1 MRIQE
6 DAIAA
11 HADSEIALISFDADL
26 PAECDDEYI
35 VESAD
40 GSILF
45 MQPAD
50 KPSKMMYLTCLGR
63 LQDILS
69 VALRALYSTTK
80 SRIQMGFTGEKWR
93 QGVVSELDSALNKW
107 LDTIPQHCE
116 LRVSSRRYLQDTETF
131 PCRTVR
137 WSEAQQQTNWTS
149 FIQSLLLHI
158 SYNVVQIQ
166 IHRPL
171 ISSSNV
177 QESSA
182 SSAMCV
188 SAAR

>member
-80 SRIQMGFTGEKWR
+80 SRIQMGLTGEKWR

-131 PCRTVR
+131 P
-137 WSEAQQQTNWTS
+137 
-149 FIQSLLLHI
+149 
-158 SYNVVQIQ
+158 VVQCDGVKHNNRLIG
-166 IHRPL
+166 PL
-171 ISSSNV
+171 SSNRYRCISV
-177 QESSA
+177 ITL
-182 SSAMCV
+182 C
-188 SAAR
+188 RFKYTGH